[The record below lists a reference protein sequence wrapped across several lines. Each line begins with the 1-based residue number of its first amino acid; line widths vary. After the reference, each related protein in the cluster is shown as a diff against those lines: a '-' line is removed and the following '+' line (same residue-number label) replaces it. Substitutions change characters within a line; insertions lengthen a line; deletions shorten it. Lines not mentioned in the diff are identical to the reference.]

1 MNETPQDSTTGFGFE
16 QRLLGELRLLVSEG
30 ALRRRD
36 EKRRQARFA
45 RRPALAAL
53 ATLLLLIVIGG
64 TVSIAA
70 GRLPF
75 VDRGKSDIVN
85 RLAHGQHIGP
95 EVASAGP
102 WKLFAAPSTHPGG
115 WINLELSS
123 ADERTIG
130 GIKANNPL
138 AVSEA
143 SGSSTALLYGHVDP
157 DRVAMLKLKIG
168 DSERRVLLSSSG
180 YFIESLALESS
191 DVSTIAQG
199 NARLVAL
206 SKNGDVVRTYQLS
219 EP

>member
-1 MNETPQDSTTGFGFE
+1 MNETPQDSTAGFEFE
-16 QRLLGELRLLVSEG
+16 QRLLGELRLLVSDG

-36 EKRRQARFA
+36 KKRRQARFT
-45 RRPALAAL
+45 RRPALAILAAL
-53 ATLLLLIVIGG
+53 MLLIVIGG

-75 VDRGKSDIVN
+75 FDSEKKYIVN
-85 RLAHGQHIGP
+85 DLAHGRHIGP

-115 WINLELSS
+115 WTNLELSS

-138 AVSEA
+138 AVSGA
-143 SGSSTALLYGHVDP
+143 FGTSTVLFGHVDP

-180 YFIESLALESS
+180 YFIELIEPS
-191 DVSTIAQG
+191 DVSTIAQDD
-199 NARLVAL
+199 AQLVAL
-206 SKNGDVVRTYQLS
+206 SKKGDVVKIFHV
-219 EP
+219 PKP

>member
-1 MNETPQDSTTGFGFE
+1 MNETSQDSTANFGFE
-16 QRLLGELRLLVSEG
+16 QRLLGELRLLVSDG

-36 EKRRQARFA
+36 KKRRQPRFT
-45 RRPALAAL
+45 RRPAFAVLAA
-53 ATLLLLIVIGG
+53 LLLLIVIGG

-75 VDRGKSDIVN
+75 VDREKSDIVN
-85 RLAHGQHIGP
+85 RLAHRQHIGP
-95 EVASAGP
+95 EVASVGP
-102 WKLFAAPSTHPGG
+102 WKLFAAPSTHPG
-115 WINLELSS
+115 WINLEIWS
-123 ADERTIG
+123 ADEQAIG

-180 YFIESLALESS
+180 YFIESLALEPS

-206 SKNGDVVRTYQLS
+206 SENGDVVRTYQLS
-219 EP
+219 GP

>member
-1 MNETPQDSTTGFGFE
+1 MNETPQDSTTGFEFE
-16 QRLLGELRLLVSEG
+16 QRLLGELRLLVSDG

-36 EKRRQARFA
+36 KKRRQARFT
-45 RRPALAAL
+45 RRPALAILAAL
-53 ATLLLLIVIGG
+53 MLLIVIGG

-75 VDRGKSDIVN
+75 FDSEKKNIVN
-85 RLAHGQHIGP
+85 DLAHGRHIGP

-102 WKLFAAPSTHPGG
+102 WKLFAAPSTHPG
-115 WINLELSS
+115 WINLEIWS
-123 ADERTIG
+123 ADEQAIG
-130 GIKANNPL
+130 GFKANNPL

-180 YFIESLALESS
+180 YFIESLALEPS